1 MRPVTTLDGTSE
13 AVDPRIV
20 RSRRMLMDALAN
32 LLTQKPFEEISVHE
46 IVEESTL
53 TRTTFYLHYPDKN
66 ALLQAMTTKRFG
78 ELADRRGLAFTNGN
92 GGLGAI
98 ALGVCDY
105 LTEALYC
112 PGQLPRMALEGAII
126 PVVEDMLRRGAGDH
140 AMEVGAGL
148 KLMTTA
154 AAWAIFGCARNWFE
168 TSDRIPAEE
177 MAARIEVI
185 VGPLLSTA
193 PHEP

>member
-1 MRPVTTLDGTSE
+1 
-13 AVDPRIV
+13 
-20 RSRRMLMDALAN
+20 
-32 LLTQKPFEEISVHE
+32 
-46 IVEESTL
+46 
-53 TRTTFYLHYPDKN
+53 
-66 ALLQAMTTKRFG
+66 
-78 ELADRRGLAFTNGN
+78 
-92 GGLGAI
+92 
-98 ALGVCDY
+98 
-105 LTEALYC
+105 
-112 PGQLPRMALEGAII
+112 MALEGAII

-154 AAWAIFGCARNWFE
+154 AAWAIFGCARSWFE